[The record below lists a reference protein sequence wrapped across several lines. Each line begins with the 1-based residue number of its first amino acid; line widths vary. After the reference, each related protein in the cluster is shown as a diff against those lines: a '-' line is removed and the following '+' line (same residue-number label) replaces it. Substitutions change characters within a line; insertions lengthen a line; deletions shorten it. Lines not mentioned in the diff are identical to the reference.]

1 MDLFRYRNPVMTN
14 QSPESLSCDI
24 SPPTFYLV
32 VNVRNF
38 YCTHSCMLRSIEEMA
53 SGSRC
58 RVEYD
63 YYDYERALINQAANH
78 LGYSSLKRE
87 QEAAIFYFVV
97 GNDVFVSLPTGF
109 GKSLCYGVLP
119 FVFDLKRFGDMTLR
133 RSIVVVIS
141 PLIALMKD
149 QVATFSEK
157 GIIAGCITTESSPEE
172 KKTAK
177 EGGYQLIFFSPEAI
191 LCTPVW
197 RTAIQSARYQENV
210 VALVID
216 EAHCVHKW

>member
-1 MDLFRYRNPVMTN
+1 MTSPNTIGTGGLLTVDLFRYRNPVMTN

-24 SPPTFYLV
+24 SPPTFYLA

-38 YCTHSCMLRSIEEMA
+38 YCTHSCMLRSIEELEMA

-97 GNDVFVSLPTGF
+97 GNDVFVSLPT
-109 GKSLCYGVLP
+109 VLVRV
-119 FVFDLKRFGDMTLR
+119 FVMAFYHLF
-133 RSIVVVIS
+133 SI
-141 PLIALMKD
+141 
-149 QVATFSEK
+149 
-157 GIIAGCITTESSPEE
+157 
-172 KKTAK
+172 
-177 EGGYQLIFFSPEAI
+177 
-191 LCTPVW
+191 
-197 RTAIQSARYQENV
+197 
-210 VALVID
+210 
-216 EAHCVHKW
+216 